1 MPITDQQKELLVQ
14 YKDKAFISAILA
26 EESNNYFT
34 FIKNL
39 INIPLIV
46 TNSAMVIINAIIVDQ
61 ELLKILNIILNS
73 STGLI
78 LSLISNFKIYEN
90 IQLFHQVKG
99 KFNKLSHV
107 IDNKLTNDSDN
118 ITAEFITNIIED
130 YDQIYD
136 GMEYTFPPT
145 IKKRIKK
152 QYEGRLTLPVALSVD
167 IVEMCPKP
175 SICCAADKTST
186 PALTPANTPLITAT
200 TENKNLDKNYVSL
213 SISSSNV

>member
-1 MPITDQQKELLVQ
+1 MTITDQQRELLIQ
-14 YKDKAFISAILA
+14 YKEKAFISSILA
-26 EESNNYFT
+26 EESNNYFS
-34 FIKNL
+34 FVKNM
-39 INIPLIV
+39 INIPLII

-61 ELLKILNIILNS
+61 EMLKILNIILNS

-99 KFNKLSHV
+99 KFNKLSHI

-118 ITAEFITNIIED
+118 ISTEFITNVIED

-136 GMEYTFPPT
+136 GMEYTFPGS

-152 QYEGRLTLPVALSVD
+152 QYEGKMTLPVALSID
-167 IVEMCPKP
+167 IVEICEKP
-175 SICCAADKTST
+175 GICCAKTAVPNT
-186 PALTPANTPLITAT
+186 APNTP
-200 TENKNLDKNYVSL
+200 V
-213 SISSSNV
+213 ISSTNTNNV

>member
-1 MPITDQQKELLVQ
+1 MPITEQQKELLIQ
-14 YKDKAFISAILA
+14 YKDKAFISSVLA

-61 ELLKILNIILNS
+61 DLLKVLNIILNS

-78 LSLISNFKIYEN
+78 LSLISNFKVYEH
-90 IQLFHQVKG
+90 IQLFNQVKG

-107 IDNKLTNDSDN
+107 IDNKLTNDSDR
-118 ITAEFITNIIED
+118 ITSEFITNIIED

-136 GMEYTFPPT
+136 GMEYTFPASV
-145 IKKRIKK
+145 KKRIKK
-152 QYEGRLTLPVALSVD
+152 QYEGKLSLPTSLSID
-167 IVEMCPKP
+167 IVELCNKP
-175 SICCAADKTST
+175 TCCSNDKYVQT
-186 PALTPANTPLITAT
+186 PTTTPANTPSITFT
-200 TENKNLDKNYVSL
+200 TDNKNLDKNYINVSV
-213 SISSSNV
+213 SNS

>member
-1 MPITDQQKELLVQ
+1 MPITEQQKELLIQ
-14 YKDKAFISAILA
+14 YKDKAFISSVLA

-61 ELLKILNIILNS
+61 DLLKVLNIILNS

-78 LSLISNFKIYEN
+78 LSLISNFKVYEH
-90 IQLFHQVKG
+90 IQLFNQVKC

-107 IDNKLTNDSDN
+107 IDNKLTNDSDR
-118 ITAEFITNIIED
+118 ITCEFITNIIED

-136 GMEYTFPPT
+136 GMEYTFPASV
-145 IKKRIKK
+145 KKRIKK
-152 QYEGRLTLPVALSVD
+152 QYEGKLSLPTSLSID
-167 IVEMCPKP
+167 IVELCNKP
-175 SICCAADKTST
+175 GCCSNDKYVQT
-186 PALTPANTPLITAT
+186 PTTTPANTPSITFT
-200 TENKNLDKNYVSL
+200 TENKNLDKNYINVSV
-213 SISSSNV
+213 SNT

>member
-1 MPITDQQKELLVQ
+1 MPITEQQKKLLIQ
-14 YKDKAFISAILA
+14 YKEKAFISSILA

-61 ELLKILNIILNS
+61 ELLKVLNIILNS

-78 LSLISNFKIYEN
+78 LSLISNFKVYEN

-99 KFNKLSHV
+99 KFNKLSHI
-107 IDNKLTNDSDN
+107 IDNKLTNDSES
-118 ITAEFITNIIED
+118 ITTEFITNIIED

-136 GMEYTFPPT
+136 GMEYTFPTT

-152 QYEGRLTLPVALSVD
+152 QYEGKMTLPVALSVD
-167 IVEMCPKP
+167 IVEMCKKP
-175 SICCAADKTST
+175 SLCCSGNPST
-186 PALTPANTPLITAT
+186 PPAMTPANTPSITFT
-200 TENKNLDKNYVSL
+200 TDNRNLDKNYIDVRVSDT
-213 SISSSNV
+213 

>member
-1 MPITDQQKELLVQ
+1 MPITEQQKELLIQ
-14 YKDKAFISAILA
+14 YKEKAFISSVLA

-61 ELLKILNIILNS
+61 ELLKVLNIILNS

-78 LSLISNFKIYEN
+78 LSLISNFKVYEN

-99 KFNKLSHV
+99 KFNKLSHI
-107 IDNKLTNDSDN
+107 IDNKLTNDSES
-118 ITAEFITNIIED
+118 ITTEFITNIIED

-136 GMEYTFPPT
+136 GMEYTFPTT

-152 QYEGRLTLPVALSVD
+152 QYEGKMTLPVALSVD
-167 IVEMCPKP
+167 IVEMCKKP
-175 SICCAADKTST
+175 SLCCKGNITKS
-186 PALTPANTPLITAT
+186 PANTPVNTPSITFT
-200 TENKNLDKNYVSL
+200 TENRNLDKNYIDVRVSDT
-213 SISSSNV
+213 